1 MFVLVQSFAQVSS
14 GKVIFSISFSVG
26 MEEAHVIV
34 NGDTSF
40 GGSLLDGFLYDL
52 ECEFGLPIFAFLWIV
67 NQDIPSGALVAVVWV
82 NDFSCG
88 AMLCHLL
95 EVVASATAFKIV
107 VKIVALHV
115 DGNGIV

>member
-1 MFVLVQSFAQVSS
+1 MEEVHVLVD
-14 GKVIFSISFSVG
+14 
-26 MEEAHVIV
+26 
-34 NGDTSF
+34 GDTSF

-52 ECEFGLPIFAFLWIV
+52 ECEFGLPIFAFLRVV

-82 NDFSCG
+82 NDFSCC

-95 EVVASATAFKIV
+95 EMIASAATFKVVVKVVAF
-107 VKIVALHV
+107 HV